1 MWQTRE
7 MKKRK
12 KIAREEEADL
22 PMAMEIE
29 TCHDGIEYMQ
39 DSFSD
44 LEPSFED
51 EEEDLMINL
60 RSTL

>member
-29 TCHDGIEYMQ
+29 TCHDGVEYLQ

-44 LEPSFED
+44 LEPFEY